1 MFIMFFKNHTNVY
14 YGIYIR
20 RKRLAF
26 RQRQP
31 IAMRNIQNIAVVFAG
46 LFVYCEGTI

>member
-1 MFIMFFKNHTNVY
+1 MRT
-14 YGIYIR
+14 
-20 RKRLAF
+20 KRSAF